1 MIRYKVTPTLNMFSH
16 CSSTS
21 YENCFCL
28 DIVIICERLIG
39 MWSHSLRKGNM
50 VLIQKE
56 CSFIHA
62 VYSTVVFEVEPRDPV
77 AVKIIVIYRKMSL
90 RLSPL

>member
-1 MIRYKVTPTLNMFSH
+1 
-16 CSSTS
+16 
-21 YENCFCL
+21 
-28 DIVIICERLIG
+28 

-56 CSFIHA
+56 CSFSHA
-62 VYSTVVFEVEPRDPV
+62 VYSSVVFEVEPWDLV

-90 RLSPL
+90 WLSPL

>member
-1 MIRYKVTPTLNMFSH
+1 
-16 CSSTS
+16 
-21 YENCFCL
+21 
-28 DIVIICERLIG
+28 

-56 CSFIHA
+56 CSLIHA
-62 VYSTVVFEVEPRDPV
+62 VYSTVVFEVEPRDLV

-90 RLSPL
+90 WLSPL